1 MQPTLFDTHCHL
13 TSKGLFEHRRQVIA
27 EAIAAGV
34 TRMIEVACAPA
45 DLEPAL
51 QLRREFP
58 QQVLLAAGIHPHEA
72 GRVADEDLQRV
83 ARLWHE
89 DKGIVAVG
97 EIGLDYHYDFSPGD
111 VQQAVFRRQLEL
123 AADTSLPLVIHCRK
137 AHGDAVR
144 ILKEH
149 GYAGRRVVFH
159 CFSSSAQQAAE
170 LRSLG
175 WWTSF
180 TGVVTFK
187 NAKDTQQACAETPAD
202 MLMFETDCPY
212 MTPEPIRKVR
222 PNAPQYLAHT
232 VRFAAALRGTSFEAL
247 AEQTTASALRFFSVP
262 RSST

>member
-1 MQPTLFDTHCHL
+1 MATALIDTHCHL
-13 TSKGLFEHRRQVIA
+13 TSKELFERRQQVIA
-27 EAIAAGV
+27 DAVAAGV
-34 TRMIEVACAPA
+34 TRMIEIACTPA

-51 QLRREFP
+51 QLQREFP

-72 GRVADEDLQRV
+72 GKVTEKDIQRF

-89 DKGIVAVG
+89 NKAIVAIG
-97 EIGLDYHYDFSPGD
+97 EIGLDYHYDFSPRD
-111 VQQAVFRRQLEL
+111 VQQAVFRNQLDL
-123 AADTSLPLVIHCRK
+123 ASDTSLPIVIHCRK
-137 AHGDAVR
+137 AHGDVVR

-149 GYAGRRVVFH
+149 GYASRQVVFH
-159 CFSSSAQQAAE
+159 CFSSSAEQAAE

-187 NAKDTQQACAETPAD
+187 NARDTQQACVETPDD

-222 PNAPQYLAHT
+222 PNEPQYLVHT
-232 VRFAAALRGTSFEAL
+232 VRFAAALRGTSFEKL
-247 AEQTTASALRFFSVP
+247 AEQATASALRFFKVP
-262 RSST
+262 LW

>member
-1 MQPTLFDTHCHL
+1 MSAAIIDTHCHL
-13 TSKGLFEHRRQVIA
+13 TFNSLYERRGQVIA
-27 EAIAAGV
+27 AAAAAGV
-34 TRMIEVACAPA
+34 TRMIEVACTPD

-72 GRVADEDLQRV
+72 GKVAGEDLERF

-89 DKGIVAVG
+89 DKKIVAVG
-97 EIGLDYHYDFSPGD
+97 EIGLDYHYDFSPRE
-111 VQQAVFRRQLEL
+111 VQQTVFRRQLDL
-123 AADTSLPLVIHCRK
+123 SAGTLLPIVVHCRK
-137 AHGDAVR
+137 AHGDVVR

-149 GYAGRRVVFH
+149 GYVGRRVVFH
-159 CFSSSAQQAAE
+159 CFSSSPEQAAE

-187 NAKDTQQACAETPAD
+187 NAKYTQQACAETPAD

-222 PNAPQYLAHT
+222 ANEPQYLAHI

-247 AEQTTASALRFFSVP
+247 AEQTTANALRFFE
-262 RSST
+262 RT